1 MARCIVFSVWVAVL
15 FGSACTSVANPEPPL
30 AEPAQTSVESPS
42 ASADPIPP
50 ATTPS
55 ATEQA
60 TEVPEPTPTPTP
72 LECLASWSVEE
83 QIAQLLFPL
92 VEQFQLSAVA
102 ELAAEIPFG
111 GITVL
116 GTPDGDLGA
125 LLVAAQA
132 ASAVP
137 LIVAVDSEGGPVQ
150 RVARLVGS
158 MPSAR
163 SMVSDDSFDVFTT
176 YAENAAALGELGFT
190 MNLAPVVD
198 VGTAAPIGQ
207 RSFGDDVETVAAEVP
222 AAYGGIQSAG
232 LVPVLKHF
240 PGHGSASA
248 DSHLGVSLTAPLD
261 ELRANDMVVFERL
274 IAGGYVDPIMMGHL
288 NVPGLTGDLPASLS
302 APAVAILRDD
312 FGFDG
317 LVMTDAMNMGAI
329 TAVATAFESTVL
341 AINAD
346 VDLVMIASLDQVRPL
361 VEQLTLAVGEGT
373 VALGEIADSVVRV
386 LAIKGYD
393 PCDVL
398 Q

>member
-15 FGSACTSVANPEPPL
+15 FGSACASAANLQPPL
-30 AEPAQTSVESPS
+30 AVPAQTSVAIPT
-42 ASADPIPP
+42 APP
-50 ATTPS
+50 APAPS
-55 ATEQA
+55 ATAPPVTPQA
-60 TEVPEPTPTPTP
+60 TAVPEPTSTPTP
-72 LECLASWSVEE
+72 LDCLADWSVEE

-92 VEQFQLSAVA
+92 VNQFELSAVA
-102 ELAAEIPFG
+102 ELAAETPFG

-116 GTPDGDLGA
+116 GTPDEDLGW
-125 LLVAAQA
+125 LLAAAQT

-150 RVARLVGS
+150 RVAHLVGS

-176 YAENAAALGELGFT
+176 YADNAVALGELGFT
-190 MNLAPVVD
+190 MNLAPVAD

-207 RSFGDDVETVAAEVP
+207 RSFGDDVETVVAEVP
-222 AAYGGIQSAG
+222 AAYRGIRSGG
-232 LVPVLKHF
+232 LVPVIKHF

-261 ELRANDMVVFERL
+261 ELRANDLVVFERL
-274 IAGGYVDPIMMGHL
+274 IAGGYDDPIMMGHL

-302 APAVAILRDD
+302 APAVAILRDE

-346 VDLVMIASLDQVRPL
+346 IDLVMIASLDQVRPL
-361 VEQLTLAVGEGT
+361 LDQLTVAVSEGT
-373 VALGEIADSVVRV
+373 VAPEEIADSVLRV

-393 PCDVL
+393 PCDAL
-398 Q
+398 R

>member
-15 FGSACTSVANPEPPL
+15 LGSACTSAANPEPPL
-30 AEPAQTSVESPS
+30 GVPAQTSAAIPTAQADPVPS
-42 ASADPIPP
+42 A
-50 ATTPS
+50 TTLS
-55 ATEQA
+55 VTEQA
-60 TEVPEPTPTPTP
+60 TAVPEPTSTPI
-72 LECLASWSVEE
+72 ECLANWSVEE
-83 QIAQLLFPL
+83 KIAQLLFPL
-92 VEQFQLSAVA
+92 VEQSQLSAVA

-116 GTPDGDLGA
+116 GTPDGDFAA
-125 LLVAAQA
+125 LLSTAQT

-150 RVARLVGS
+150 RVAHLVGS

-163 SMVSDDSFDVFTT
+163 SMVTDDLVDVFTT

-190 MNLAPVVD
+190 MNLAPVAD
-198 VGTAAPIGQ
+198 VGIAAPIGQ
-207 RSFGDDVETVAAEVP
+207 RSFGDDVETVVAEVP
-222 AAYGGIQSAG
+222 AAYGGIRSGG

-261 ELRANDMVVFERL
+261 ELRVNDMVVFERL
-274 IAGGYVDPIMMGHL
+274 IAGGYEDPIMMGHL

-329 TAVATAFESTVL
+329 TAVATALESTAL

-346 VDLVMIASLDQVRPL
+346 IDLVMIASLDQVRPL
-361 VEQLTLAVGEGT
+361 VEQLTLAVSDGT
-373 VALGEIADSVVRV
+373 VTRAEIADSVLRV
-386 LAIKGYD
+386 LALKNYD
-393 PCDVL
+393 PCEPGR
-398 Q
+398 